1 MTSDSDNKQGGKPVG
16 NNGSDDFDEFDD
28 FDDFDDF
35 DEAAGLDQF
44 GDEDDPFADDGEIDD
59 DLDEAVAELEA
70 EVDAMA
76 DDDEPAA
83 EPHMDDDFDDI
94 SDEIADDMNAPAPVE
109 PEAAGSAEAGADDD
123 FEADDF
129 AVDDFR
135 AETNAADDEADDFE
149 TDDFD
154 ADDFEPPAPVA
165 PEVEAVHVQPED
177 AAADDDFDVDA
188 DEFGAAETT
197 PEDAFDAE
205 PAVDEAIEQPAE
217 DAAPVPPAPP
227 SANNDLDA
235 MLSAS
240 SSRTDGFDDFE
251 EPVAAETTDV
261 PGGHESDVQSD
272 MAASE
277 EMTGFDDDADDDLMP
292 SGEAVAGL
300 GDDEAVSL
308 SETVQEPAAQMPVDP
323 EPAPEPVMGEE
334 PAGDDDTEIAA
345 AAVAGAAAGA
355 AAEAVMVDDAVSD
368 FDDDEEEVAPPPPP
382 PKKRKKHRG
391 PGVPLIDIGE
401 GGFHKLAEAYPK
413 RLRAVHDLAVR
424 KLTEK
429 GLKIV
434 DGACKKWADK
444 ASVPYRLEIDGVSNA
459 LNGDPGTYV
468 INLAFEMACTTGAV
482 EDAEGGSRL
491 LHTLDWKLDGLGRLA
506 VAARRHAPAGMWV
519 NVTWPGYVG
528 CLQGVA
534 PGRFAAAINHAPIN
548 GKGPGYLAW
557 PMSKLKWWG
566 QKGVPPGLLLRK
578 VFDECEDFDAAV
590 EMIEKTPIAYP
601 AIFSVLGTQ
610 EGEFSVIERTE
621 NSKSTQKR
629 APAVTNHWLNNE
641 FGGTV
646 MAYQSSERL
655 VAMKSR
661 INKGIDADEWLVH
674 PILNPETRLAVD
686 LNPTTGRMRI
696 RGYQG
701 LQPTTSLLDIY
712 AD

>member
-1 MTSDSDNKQGGKPVG
+1 
-16 NNGSDDFDEFDD
+16 
-28 FDDFDDF
+28 
-35 DEAAGLDQF
+35 
-44 GDEDDPFADDGEIDD
+44 
-59 DLDEAVAELEA
+59 
-70 EVDAMA
+70 
-76 DDDEPAA
+76 
-83 EPHMDDDFDDI
+83 MDDDFDDI
-94 SDEIADDMNAPAPVE
+94 SDEIADDMNAPAPGE
-109 PEAAGSAEAGADDD
+109 PEAAEPAEPLAASADNDDSGDDFESDD

-129 AVDDFR
+129 A
-135 AETNAADDEADDFE
+135 AEPVAAADADDGSDDDAGSDDDFE
-149 TDDFD
+149 TDEFD
-154 ADDFEPPAPVA
+154 ADEFTAGADAD
-165 PEVEAVHVQPED
+165 AVSGTE
-177 AAADDDFDVDA
+177 AADDDHD
-188 DEFGAAETT
+188 DEFAAETDDFET
-197 PEDAFDAE
+197 ADAALDNEVPAA
-205 PAVDEAIEQPAE
+205 AVDEPEPVTPDIDIEPEAE
-217 DAAPVPPAPP
+217 IEAAVEQAAAPEA
-227 SANNDLDA
+227 SADNDLDA
-235 MLSAS
+235 MLSAK

-251 EPVAAETTDV
+251 EPVPTPADV
-261 PGGHESDVQSD
+261 PDD
-272 MAASE
+272 MAASAD
-277 EMTGFDDDADDDLMP
+277 MSGFDSGDSAGDDDDLMP
-292 SGEAVAGL
+292 SSDAVAGL
-300 GDDEAVSL
+300 GDDDGISP
-308 SETVQEPAAQMPVDP
+308 SETTADIAAEPVVEQEADDDDMVAASADAEPVDL
-323 EPAPEPVMGEE
+323 GDQ
-334 PAGDDDTEIAA
+334 DDDEFATAG
-345 AAVAGAAAGA
+345 AVAGAAAA
-355 AAEAVMVDDAVSD
+355 AAVMVDETARD
-368 FDDDEEEVAPPPPP
+368 FDDEDDEDEAPPPPP
-382 PKKRKKHRG
+382 RAKKKKRQRG

-429 GLKIV
+429 GLKFV

-444 ASVPYRLEIDGVSNA
+444 ASVPYRLEIDGVSTA
-459 LNGDPGTYV
+459 LQGDPGTYV

-482 EDAEGGSRL
+482 EDPEGGSRL

-578 VFDECEDFDAAV
+578 VFDECEDFDSAV
-590 EMIEKTPIAYP
+590 EMIERTPIAYP

-610 EGEFSVIERTE
+610 EGEFSIIERTE

-641 FGGTV
+641 FRGTV
-646 MAYQSSERL
+646 MAYQSNERL